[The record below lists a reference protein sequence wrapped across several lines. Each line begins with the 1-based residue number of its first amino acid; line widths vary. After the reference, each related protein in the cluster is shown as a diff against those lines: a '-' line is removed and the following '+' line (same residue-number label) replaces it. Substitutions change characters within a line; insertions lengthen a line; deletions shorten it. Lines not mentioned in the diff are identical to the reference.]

1 MISVSSVCTSKFHIF
16 FSRSPREWGHLI
28 NVSVLRYLS
37 KFCASLC
44 FCNQPPPPSPALN
57 ALRTNEKPFR
67 QYLLFFA
74 VFFWSTTLDD
84 RPLVGALFRKW
95 VKRIQEYQKIFERV
109 LSHFPP
115 VTYCPMSYLSN
126 WGESDFYTHRRL

>member
-74 VFFWSTTLDD
+74 VFFLVNNSGWPSPRGGLIQKMSQKDTRISKNLRKGIVPFSTCHL
-84 RPLVGALFRKW
+84 LSYELLEQLGW
-95 VKRIQEYQKIFERV
+95 KRF
-109 LSHFPP
+109 LHS
-115 VTYCPMSYLSN
+115 
-126 WGESDFYTHRRL
+126 